1 MKLPRLA
8 SISAGRSTTDA
19 FGGYNHNLRIGDG
32 EWFDMKN
39 MTSDFYPVMSPRGKR
54 GTWRG
59 AEDYI
64 QGVVVNN
71 GLCYVDGDLFYL
83 PNGEAV
89 GMVLTAG
96 KKQLVSMG
104 AYVIIL
110 PDKKWIN
117 VAECLDA
124 LEKGE
129 EIPED
134 AWGDIEYT
142 INFQNKPMGFSV
154 AACNENGEA
163 IVYTSSLERP
173 KDPED
178 GMLWVDLSQNPPQ
191 MKEWVK
197 ASSSWITKETYL
209 VVHPPETHSVKKGD
223 VVQAEQISVTIED
236 VAPGASAY
244 LYIPENPMIMDVLDG
259 GFLIKGLIS
268 YSVFSEGSL
277 SYIDTNLPVVWK
289 HVMPDMDLVVES
301 GNRLWGCKYGS
312 TEKGFLN
319 EIYASKLG
327 DFKNWNSFQGVST
340 DSYATSIGE
349 GGPFTGAVNYGGRP
363 YFFKENC
370 MIEVYGAYPAQYQ
383 VQTTPCKGVQAGCEK
398 SLAVVNNV
406 LFYKSLGGVC
416 AFDGSLPTV
425 ISSAFGTLNYK
436 NAVGGGVGNKYYI
449 SMQGMDDEWN
459 LFVYDTTK
467 GFWHKEDDLHAVE
480 FVGYGNELYG
490 VRWDR
495 AGLIT
500 MLGSINRDE
509 SDIEWMVQ
517 SGEIGL
523 SLPEAKY
530 VTRLTVRMSLEEG
543 SEVSFF
549 VQYDFEE
556 EWIHLCTI
564 PGTSLRSFDIPIR
577 PKRCD
582 HMKLRLEGIGGAK
595 IYSITK
601 TIEQGSD
608 VT

>member
-54 GTWRG
+54 GVWRG

-89 GMVLTAG
+89 GMGLTDG
-96 KKQLVSMG
+96 EKQIVSMG

-110 PDKKWIN
+110 PDKKWVN
-117 VAECLDA
+117 VAACLDA

-129 EIPED
+129 QIPHDAYGEID
-134 AWGDIEYT
+134 ASYTGSVDIKLCKADATVYGKDEITYDKPSAPSDGQLWIDRDST
-142 INFQNKPMGFSV
+142 TLVMKRWAAESNMWTVVQNVFTKITFPDTV
-154 AACNENGEA
+154 ENPF
-163 IVYTSSLERP
+163 V
-173 KDPED
+173 
-178 GMLWVDLSQNPPQ
+178 
-191 MKEWVK
+191 
-197 ASSSWITKETYL
+197 
-209 VVHPPETHSVKKGD
+209 KGD
-223 VVQAEQISVTIED
+223 TVEISAGNFSQALLRFVTGKRLITEASDGYIIVESELPLAGTGVSSASLTIE
-236 VAPGASAY
+236 
-244 LYIPENPMIMDVLDG
+244 
-259 GFLIKGLIS
+259 K
-268 YSVFSEGSL
+268 
-277 SYIDTNLPVVWK
+277 K
-289 HVMPDMDLVVES
+289 MPDMDLVIES

-327 DFKNWNSFQGVST
+327 DFKNWNSFQGIST
-340 DSYATSIGE
+340 DSYTASIGE

-383 VQTTPCKGVQAGCEK
+383 VQTTPCKGVQAGCGK

-406 LFYKSLGGVC
+406 LFYKSIGGVC

-449 SMQGMDDEWN
+449 SMQGMYDEWN

-467 GFWHKEDDLHAVE
+467 GFWHKEDDLRVVE
-480 FVGYGNELYG
+480 LVGYGNELYG
-490 VRWDR
+490 VSENRDEVI
-495 AGLIT
+495 A

-523 SLPEAKY
+523 SMPDAKY
-530 VTRLTVRMSLEEG
+530 VTRLTVRMSMEEG

>member
-54 GTWRG
+54 GVWRG

-89 GMVLTAG
+89 GMGLTDG
-96 KKQLVSMG
+96 EKQIVSMG

-110 PDKKWIN
+110 PDKKWVN
-117 VAECLDA
+117 VAACLDA

-129 EIPED
+129 QIPHDAYGEID
-134 AWGDIEYT
+134 ASYTGSVDIKLCKADATVYGKDEITYDKPSAPSDGQLWIDRDST
-142 INFQNKPMGFSV
+142 TLVMKRWAAESNMWTVVQNVFTKITFPDTV
-154 AACNENGEA
+154 ENPF
-163 IVYTSSLERP
+163 V
-173 KDPED
+173 
-178 GMLWVDLSQNPPQ
+178 
-191 MKEWVK
+191 
-197 ASSSWITKETYL
+197 
-209 VVHPPETHSVKKGD
+209 KGD
-223 VVQAEQISVTIED
+223 TVEISAGNFSQALLRFVTGKRLITEASDGYIIVESELPLAGTGVSSASLTIE
-236 VAPGASAY
+236 
-244 LYIPENPMIMDVLDG
+244 
-259 GFLIKGLIS
+259 K
-268 YSVFSEGSL
+268 
-277 SYIDTNLPVVWK
+277 K
-289 HVMPDMDLVVES
+289 MPDMDLVIES

-340 DSYATSIGE
+340 DSYAASIGE

-383 VQTTPCKGVQAGCEK
+383 VQTTPCKGVQAGCGK

-406 LFYKSLGGVC
+406 LFYKSIGGVC

-449 SMQGMDDEWN
+449 SMQGMYDEWN

-467 GFWHKEDDLHAVE
+467 GFWHKEDDLRVVE
-480 FVGYGNELYG
+480 LVGYGNELYG
-490 VRWDR
+490 VSENRDEVI
-495 AGLIT
+495 A

-523 SLPEAKY
+523 SMPDAKY
-530 VTRLTVRMSLEEG
+530 VTRLTVRMSMEEG

>member
-134 AWGDIEYT
+134 AWGDIEASYT
-142 INFQNKPMGFSV
+142 GKVNIDLCK
-154 AACNENGEA
+154 
-163 IVYTSSLERP
+163 
-173 KDPED
+173 ED
-178 GMLWVDLSQNPPQ
+178 GTLYKNSEIAETKPSDPADGQLWLDRDGNTPMLKRWAKEASMWTLVQNVFNKITMTAATKNSFLKDDSVNISTDETTGVGIFSHVLGIRHIAEVGSNYIIIDSDLPYNGLGVSGA
-191 MKEWVK
+191 E
-197 ASSSWITKETYL
+197 ITID
-209 VVHPPETHSVKKGD
+209 KK
-223 VVQAEQISVTIED
+223 
-236 VAPGASAY
+236 
-244 LYIPENPMIMDVLDG
+244 
-259 GFLIKGLIS
+259 
-268 YSVFSEGSL
+268 
-277 SYIDTNLPVVWK
+277 
-289 HVMPDMDLVVES
+289 MPDLDIVVES

-340 DSYATSIGE
+340 DSYAASIGE

-383 VQTTPCKGVQAGCEK
+383 VQTTPCKGVQAGSGK

-406 LFYKSLGGVC
+406 LFYKSIGGVC

-467 GFWHKEDDLHAVE
+467 GFWHKEDDLHVVE
-480 FVGYGNELYG
+480 LVGYGSELYG
-490 VRWDR
+490 VSENRDEVI
-495 AGLIT
+495 A

-523 SLPEAKY
+523 SLPDAKY

-564 PGTSLRSFDIPIR
+564 PGTGLRSFDIPIR

>member
-8 SISAGRSTTDA
+8 SISAGRSATDA

-32 EWFDMKN
+32 EWYDMKN

-54 GTWRG
+54 GTWANDEVRIG
-59 AEDYI
+59 
-64 QGVVVNN
+64 GVVVNN
-71 GLCYVDGDLFYL
+71 GICYVDSVNRFVL
-83 PNGEAV
+83 PNGVSVSMGLSEAPKD
-89 GMVLTAG
+89 M
-96 KKQLVSMG
+96 VSMG

-117 VAECLDA
+117 VASCLDA

-129 EIPED
+129 EVPED
-134 AWGDIEYT
+134 AWGDIEASYT
-142 INFQNKPMGFSV
+142 
-154 AACNENGEA
+154 GEVE
-163 IVYTSSLERP
+163 IDLC
-173 KDPED
+173 KED
-178 GMLWVDLSQNPPQ
+178 GTLYENSEIAETKPSDPADGQLWLDRDGNTPMLKRWAKEASMWTLVQNVFNKITMTAATKNSFLKDDSVNISTDETIGVGVISHVLGIRRIAQVGSNYIIIDGDLPYNGLGVSGA
-191 MKEWVK
+191 E
-197 ASSSWITKETYL
+197 ITID
-209 VVHPPETHSVKKGD
+209 KK
-223 VVQAEQISVTIED
+223 
-236 VAPGASAY
+236 
-244 LYIPENPMIMDVLDG
+244 
-259 GFLIKGLIS
+259 
-268 YSVFSEGSL
+268 
-277 SYIDTNLPVVWK
+277 
-289 HVMPDMDLVVES
+289 MPDLDIVIES

-312 TEKGFLN
+312 TDKGFLN

-340 DSYATSIGE
+340 DSYTASIGE

-425 ISSAFGTLNYK
+425 ISSAFGTLDYK

-467 GFWHKEDDLHAVE
+467 GFWHKEDDLHVVE
-480 FVGYGNELYG
+480 LVGYGNELYG
-490 VRWDR
+490 VSENRGEVI
-495 AGLIT
+495 A

-523 SLPEAKY
+523 SLPDAKY

-608 VT
+608 VM

>member
-32 EWFDMKN
+32 EWYDMKN

-89 GMVLTAG
+89 GMGLTAG

-134 AWGDIEYT
+134 AWGDIEASLAL
-142 INFQNKPMGFSV
+142 KSV
-154 AACNENGEA
+154 AVKLCKENGDA
-163 IVYTSSLERP
+163 ITEFSASTTKP
-173 KDPED
+173 GNPED
-178 GMLWVDLSQNPPQ
+178 GQG
-191 MKEWVK
+191 
-197 ASSSWITKETYL
+197 WIDTSA
-209 VVHPPETHSVKKGD
+209 HPPTLKRWYEQSKMWSEEKTFLRLYGASIFEKGD
-223 VVQAEQISVTIED
+223 TLTAPAFEFSDAKATI
-236 VAPGASAY
+236 
-244 LYIPENPMIMDVLDG
+244 YIPENPIVVEKTDEYIVVPGVVDNG
-259 GFLIKGLIS
+259 ANDETITIVTEYAIS
-268 YSVFSEGSL
+268 R
-277 SYIDTNLPVVWK
+277 T
-289 HVMPDMDLVVES
+289 MPDLDIVVES

-340 DSYATSIGE
+340 DSYAASIGE

-467 GFWHKEDDLHAVE
+467 GFWHKEDDLHVVE
-480 FVGYGNELYG
+480 LVGYGSELYG
-490 VRWDR
+490 VSENRDEVI
-495 AGLIT
+495 A

-523 SLPEAKY
+523 SLPDAKY

>member
-54 GTWRG
+54 GAWRG

-89 GMVLTAG
+89 GMGLTAG
-96 KKQLVSMG
+96 KKQMVNMG

-117 VAECLDA
+117 VAACLDA
-124 LEKGE
+124 LEKDEQIPTDAYGAIE
-129 EIPED
+129 ETVEFK
-134 AWGDIEYT
+134 
-142 INFQNKPMGFSV
+142 NFTV
-154 AACNENGEA
+154 AACNERGEA
-163 IVYTSSLERP
+163 IAFTTSTTRP
-173 KDPED
+173 VDPGD
-178 GMLWVDLSQNPPQ
+178 GELWVDKNENPPVI
-191 MKEWVK
+191 KEWIHASK
-197 ASSSWITKETYL
+197 AWIPRKSYL
-209 VVHPPETHSVKKGD
+209 RVSYTGEHKAEKGD
-223 VVQAEQISVTIED
+223 VFAAEQISMTLQEV
-236 VAPGASAY
+236 VPGYDPY
-244 LYIPENPMIMDVLDG
+244 LYVPKDPMILEVFDD
-259 GFLIKGLIS
+259 GFLIEGLLDYMINNDANM
-268 YSVFSEGSL
+268 L
-277 SYIDTNLPVVWK
+277 SYIEAEIPVTWK
-289 HVMPDMDLVVES
+289 RTMPDMDLVVES
-301 GNRLWGCKYGS
+301 GNRLWGCKFGS
-312 TEKGFLN
+312 TDKGFLN

-340 DSYATSIGE
+340 DSYTASIGE

-416 AFDGSLPTV
+416 AFDGSLPAV

-490 VRWDR
+490 V
-495 AGLIT
+495 
-500 MLGSINRDE
+500 SENRDE
-509 SDIEWMVQ
+509 VFTVLSSDNHYEGDIEWMVQ

-523 SLPEAKY
+523 SLPDAKY

-608 VT
+608 VM